1 MKHLFISILIFCS
14 LFANNLN
21 ERVIT
26 IGGCITETVFA
37 LEMGQN
43 VVAVDI
49 SSSIPNEVTQLP
61 QVGYI
66 RGISTEGIL
75 SMNPDKILTT
85 TEMGPPKVVQQLKD
99 AGINLKIFNAPKNYD
114 DILSLIDD
122 VATFLDISKKGEQ
135 LKSELIELNNQINE
149 LKLDKPKI
157 AFFMS
162 PALGSYNAA
171 GSGTR
176 ADYLINY
183 IGGENIF
190 TNDFKRY
197 TKVSKEDIIKYNPD
211 IILTGYVRELNKKE
225 VVDIFKN
232 SDEFQSVAAIKNN
245 QLYGVS
251 VGEVLNFGPSFVN
264 TSLNL
269 IKKINTVE

>member
-122 VATFLDISKKGEQ
+122 VATFLDVSKKGEQ

-269 IKKINTVE
+269 ITKINTIE

>member
-26 IGGCITETVFA
+26 IGGCVTETVFA

-135 LKSELIELNNQINE
+135 LKSELIELNNQITE

-157 AFFMS
+157 VFFMS

-232 SDEFQSVAAIKNN
+232 SDEFQSVSAIKNN
-245 QLYGVS
+245 QLYGVN

-269 IKKINTVE
+269 IKKINTIE

>member
-26 IGGCITETVFA
+26 IGGCVTETVFA

-49 SSSIPNEVTQLP
+49 SSSIPNKVTQLP

>member
-26 IGGCITETVFA
+26 IGGCVTETVFA

-49 SSSIPNEVTQLP
+49 SSSIPNKVTQLP

-122 VATFLDISKKGEQ
+122 VATFLDVSKKGEQ

-269 IKKINTVE
+269 ITKINTIE

>member
-26 IGGCITETVFA
+26 IGGCVTETVFA

-49 SSSIPNEVTQLP
+49 SSSIPNKVTQLP

-264 TSLNL
+264 TSLSL
-269 IKKINTVE
+269 ITKINTIE

>member
-26 IGGCITETVFA
+26 IGGCVTETVFA

-49 SSSIPNEVTQLP
+49 SSSIPNKVTQLP

-122 VATFLDISKKGEQ
+122 VSTFLDVSKKGEQ
-135 LKSELIELNNQINE
+135 LKSELIELNNQITK

-157 AFFMS
+157 VFFMS

>member
-14 LFANNLN
+14 LSANNLN

-26 IGGCITETVFA
+26 IGGCVTETVFA

-49 SSSIPNEVTQLP
+49 SSSIPNKVTQLP

-122 VATFLDISKKGEQ
+122 VATFLDVSKKGEQ

-157 AFFMS
+157 VFFMS

>member
-14 LFANNLN
+14 LLANNLN

-26 IGGCITETVFA
+26 IGGCVTETVFA

-49 SSSIPNEVTQLP
+49 SSSIPNKVTQLP

-122 VATFLDISKKGEQ
+122 VATFLDVSKKGEQ

-157 AFFMS
+157 VFFMS

>member
-26 IGGCITETVFA
+26 IGGCVTETVFA

-49 SSSIPNEVTQLP
+49 SSSIPNKVTQLP

-122 VATFLDISKKGEQ
+122 VATFLDVSKKGEQ

-157 AFFMS
+157 VFFMS

>member
-1 MKHLFISILIFCS
+1 MKHLFVSILIFCS
-14 LFANNLN
+14 LLANNLN

-26 IGGCITETVFA
+26 IGGCVTETVFA

-49 SSSIPNEVTQLP
+49 SSSIPNKVTQLP

-122 VATFLDISKKGEQ
+122 VATFLDVSKKGEQ

-157 AFFMS
+157 VFFMS

>member
-1 MKHLFISILIFCS
+1 MKHLFISILIFYS

-26 IGGCITETVFA
+26 IGGCVTETVFA

-49 SSSIPNEVTQLP
+49 SSSIPNKVTQLP

-122 VATFLDISKKGEQ
+122 VATFLDVSKKGEQ

-157 AFFMS
+157 VFFMS

-232 SDEFQSVAAIKNN
+232 SDEFQSVSAIKNN
-245 QLYGVS
+245 QLYGVN

-269 IKKINTVE
+269 IKKINTIE

>member
-26 IGGCITETVFA
+26 IGGCVTETVFA

-49 SSSIPNEVTQLP
+49 SSSIPNKVTQLP

-122 VATFLDISKKGEQ
+122 VATFLDVSKKGEQ

-157 AFFMS
+157 VFFMS

-232 SDEFQSVAAIKNN
+232 SDEFQSVSAIKNN

>member
-26 IGGCITETVFA
+26 IGGCVTETVFA

-49 SSSIPNEVTQLP
+49 SSSIPNKVTQLP

-122 VATFLDISKKGEQ
+122 VATFLDVSKKGEQ
-135 LKSELIELNNQINE
+135 LKSELIELNNQITE

-157 AFFMS
+157 VFFMS

-232 SDEFQSVAAIKNN
+232 SDEFQSVSAIKNN
-245 QLYGVS
+245 QLYGVN

>member
-14 LFANNLN
+14 LLANNLN

-26 IGGCITETVFA
+26 IGGCVTETVFA

-49 SSSIPNEVTQLP
+49 SSSIPNKVTQLP

-122 VATFLDISKKGEQ
+122 VATFLDVSKKGEQ

-157 AFFMS
+157 VFFMS

-197 TKVSKEDIIKYNPD
+197 RKVSKEDIIKYNPD

>member
-21 ERVIT
+21 EKVIT
-26 IGGCITETVFA
+26 IGGCVTETVFA

-49 SSSIPNEVTQLP
+49 SSSIPNKVTQLP

-269 IKKINTVE
+269 ITKINTIE

>member
-26 IGGCITETVFA
+26 IGGCVTETVFA

-49 SSSIPNEVTQLP
+49 SSSIPNKVTQLP

-157 AFFMS
+157 VFFMS

-269 IKKINTVE
+269 ITKINTIE

>member
-1 MKHLFISILIFCS
+1 MKHLFVSILIFCS

-26 IGGCITETVFA
+26 IGGCVTETVFA

-49 SSSIPNEVTQLP
+49 SSSIPNKVTQLP

-122 VATFLDISKKGEQ
+122 VATFLDVSKKGEQ

-157 AFFMS
+157 VFFMS

-171 GSGTR
+171 GNGTR

-197 TKVSKEDIIKYNPD
+197 RKVSKEDIIKYNPD

>member
-26 IGGCITETVFA
+26 IGGCVTETVFA

-49 SSSIPNEVTQLP
+49 SSSIPNKVTQLP

-122 VATFLDISKKGEQ
+122 VATFLDVSKKGEQ
-135 LKSELIELNNQINE
+135 LKSELIELNNQITE

-157 AFFMS
+157 VFFMS

>member
-1 MKHLFISILIFCS
+1 
-14 LFANNLN
+14 
-21 ERVIT
+21 
-26 IGGCITETVFA
+26 
-37 LEMGQN
+37 
-43 VVAVDI
+43 
-49 SSSIPNEVTQLP
+49 
-61 QVGYI
+61 
-66 RGISTEGIL
+66 
-75 SMNPDKILTT
+75 
-85 TEMGPPKVVQQLKD
+85 
-99 AGINLKIFNAPKNYD
+99 
-114 DILSLIDD
+114 
-122 VATFLDISKKGEQ
+122 
-135 LKSELIELNNQINE
+135 
-149 LKLDKPKI
+149 
-157 AFFMS
+157 MS

-269 IKKINTVE
+269 ITKINTIE

>member
-1 MKHLFISILIFCS
+1 MKHLFVSILIFCS

-26 IGGCITETVFA
+26 IGGCVTETVFA

-49 SSSIPNEVTQLP
+49 SSSIPNKVTQLP

-122 VATFLDISKKGEQ
+122 VATFLDVSKKGEQ

-157 AFFMS
+157 VFFMS

-197 TKVSKEDIIKYNPD
+197 RKVSKEDIIKYNPD

>member
-14 LFANNLN
+14 LLANNLN

-26 IGGCITETVFA
+26 IGGCVTETVFA

-49 SSSIPNEVTQLP
+49 SSSIPNKVTQLP

-122 VATFLDISKKGEQ
+122 VATFLDVSKKGEQ
-135 LKSELIELNNQINE
+135 LKSELIELNNQITK

-157 AFFMS
+157 VFFMS

-190 TNDFKRY
+190 ANDFKRY

>member
-1 MKHLFISILIFCS
+1 
-14 LFANNLN
+14 
-21 ERVIT
+21 
-26 IGGCITETVFA
+26 
-37 LEMGQN
+37 
-43 VVAVDI
+43 
-49 SSSIPNEVTQLP
+49 
-61 QVGYI
+61 
-66 RGISTEGIL
+66 
-75 SMNPDKILTT
+75 MNPDKILTT

-122 VATFLDISKKGEQ
+122 VATFLDVSKKGEQ

-157 AFFMS
+157 VFFMS

-197 TKVSKEDIIKYNPD
+197 RKVSKEDIIKYNPD

>member
-157 AFFMS
+157 VFFMS

-269 IKKINTVE
+269 ITKINTIE

>member
-1 MKHLFISILIFCS
+1 MKHLFVSILIFCS

-26 IGGCITETVFA
+26 IGGCVTETVFA

-49 SSSIPNEVTQLP
+49 SSSIPNKVTQLP

-122 VATFLDISKKGEQ
+122 VATFLDVSKKGEQ

-157 AFFMS
+157 VFFMS

>member
-26 IGGCITETVFA
+26 IGGCVTETVFA

-49 SSSIPNEVTQLP
+49 SSSIPNKVTQLP

-122 VATFLDISKKGEQ
+122 VATFLDVSKKGEQ

-157 AFFMS
+157 VFFMN